1 MITWGDGTGS
11 RDEGASGRGAEG
23 SRPPGPGGDA
33 AESSRG
39 PVAVVSV
46 LPALVLFG
54 FAIEP
59 GRLLPGPA
67 AVLVL
72 SVQLVTCLPWTRRL
86 RGAWTLA
93 AQILLAPWAGLPG
106 FLAAS
111 VLLAVERPV
120 RWPLFALVVLA
131 AGPLAPGDG
140 GVFSVLNGIGN
151 AFAHGLVIYALSRL
165 IDLYAEL
172 HATRGALAAARV
184 AAERKQTGRELEAVL
199 GTALASVIALAGRG
213 RQAAR
218 ELVTVAREAA
228 ARVRA
233 APTPQ
238 SAGPADTSPRA
249 MTPRLAWPIVIATHL
264 EYLAVGAVFLLG
276 EELPAWRTAL
286 YAAALTVVMALQAYH
301 SLPRPPG
308 VRPRYAAWTLG
319 AQVGLALG
327 MLAVPDGPYPQL
339 VAFAAASTLIV
350 LPARVAWPAA
360 TALTASAAGAALART
375 GGPGAYGTALLVL
388 DIVVITLVF
397 HGLALLTGLVHQ
409 VREAREA
416 LASLAVARERR
427 RIARDVHDLLGYG
440 LNAIA
445 LKGELADRV
454 PDARQAEGH
463 LADAARLAGR
473 VLADLRAIPGAAAEL
488 TLDGEL
494 ASAREVLAA
503 AGIRVRVRG
512 GGAAPGPAEEAL
524 YATVLREAMT
534 NVLRHAPAT
543 RWCAIEF
550 GPGMLRVT
558 NEADPDGRPSAAAAD
573 APGGNGIGNLRDRAA
588 LLGAR
593 LRAGPTPDGRGYALT
608 LLTEPHP
615 SPAAGS

>member
-1 MITWGDGTGS
+1 MDTDGS
-11 RDEGASGRGAEG
+11 
-23 SRPPGPGGDA
+23 P
-33 AESSRG
+33 RG
-39 PVAVVSV
+39 PVVVV
-46 LPALVLFG
+46 PVVLVLVLSG

-72 SVQLVTCLPWTRRL
+72 LVQLVTCLPWTRRL

-93 AQILLAPWAGLPG
+93 AQIVLAPWAGLPG

-111 VLLAVERPV
+111 VLLTVERPV
-120 RWPLFALVVLA
+120 RWPLFVLVVLA

-140 GVFSVLNGIGN
+140 EVFTVLNGIGN

-165 IDLYAEL
+165 TDLYAEL
-172 HATRGALAAARV
+172 GATRGALADARV
-184 AAERKQTGRELEAVL
+184 AAERRQTGRELEAVL
-199 GTALASVIALAGRG
+199 GSALASVIALAGRG
-213 RQAAR
+213 RQSAR
-218 ELVTVAREAA
+218 EVVTVAREAA
-228 ARVRA
+228 ERVRA
-233 APTPQ
+233 APAPQ
-238 SAGPADTSPRA
+238 SAGRADVSPRA

-264 EYLAVGAVFLLG
+264 EYLTVGAVFLLG
-276 EELPAWRTAL
+276 EEIPVWRGAL

-308 VRPRYAAWTLG
+308 VRPRYAPWTLG
-319 AQVGLALG
+319 AQVVLALG
-327 MLAVPDGPYPQL
+327 MLTVPDGPYPQL
-339 VAFAAASTLIV
+339 TAFAAASALIV
-350 LPARVAWPAA
+350 LPARAAWPAA
-360 TALTASAAGAALART
+360 TALTLLTAGVVLART
-375 GGPGAYGTALLVL
+375 DGPGPHGTALLLL

-397 HGLALLTGLVHQ
+397 HGLALLTGLVHE

-440 LNAIA
+440 LSAIA

-454 PDARQAEGH
+454 PDARQAEDH

-473 VLADLRAIPGAAAEL
+473 ALADLRAIPGEAAEL
-488 TLDGEL
+488 TLDAEL

-503 AGIRVRVRG
+503 TGIEVRVRG
-512 GGAAPGPAEEAL
+512 TAGALDPATDAL
-524 YATVLREAMT
+524 CATVLREAMT

-543 RWCAIEF
+543 RWCEIAF
-550 GPGMLRVT
+550 GPGVLEVT
-558 NEADPDGRPSAAAAD
+558 SEAASRDPADPPPSSRAG

-593 LRAGPTPDGRGYALT
+593 LKAGPTPDGRRYSLT
-608 LLTEPHP
+608 LLMEP
-615 SPAAGS
+615 SPAPAATS

>member
-1 MITWGDGTGS
+1 MITWGDGARNRRRS
-11 RDEGASGRGAEG
+11 
-23 SRPPGPGGDA
+23 PPGADGDA

-46 LPALVLFG
+46 VLVLVLSG
-54 FAIEP
+54 FAVEP

-72 SVQLVTCLPWTRRL
+72 LVQLVTCLPWTRRL

-111 VLLAVERPV
+111 VLIAAERPV
-120 RWPLFALVVLA
+120 RWPLFTLVVLA

-140 GVFSVLNGIGN
+140 GVFPVLNGIGN

-165 IDLYAEL
+165 TDLYAEL
-172 HATRGALAAARV
+172 SATRGELAAARV
-184 AAERKQTGRELEAVL
+184 AAERRRTGRELEAVL
-199 GTALASVIALAGRG
+199 GSALASVIALAGRG
-213 RQAAR
+213 RGAAR

-228 ARVRA
+228 ERVRA
-233 APTPQ
+233 APAPQ
-238 SAGPADTSPRA
+238 SAGDADTSPRA

-264 EYLAVGAVFLLG
+264 EYLAVGVVFLLG
-276 EELPAWRTAL
+276 EGIPAWRGAL
-286 YAAALTVVMALQAYH
+286 YATALVVTMALQAYH

-308 VRPRYAAWTLG
+308 VRPRYAGWTLG
-319 AQVGLALG
+319 VQVALALG
-327 MLAVPDGPYPQL
+327 VPVAPDGPYPQL
-339 VAFAAASTLIV
+339 TAFAAASTLIV
-350 LPARVAWPAA
+350 LPARAAWPAA
-360 TALTASAAGAALART
+360 AALTLLTAGVVLARAD
-375 GGPGAYGTALLVL
+375 GPGAHGTALLVL

-440 LNAIA
+440 LSAIA

-473 VLADLRAIPGAAAEL
+473 ALADLRAIPGEGAAL
-488 TLDGEL
+488 TLDAEL
-494 ASAREVLAA
+494 ASAREVLAS
-503 AGIRVRVRG
+503 AGIEVRVRG
-512 GGAAPGPAEEAL
+512 TAGVLGPAAEAL
-524 YATVLREAMT
+524 CATVLREAMT

-543 RWCAIEF
+543 RWCEVSF
-550 GPGMLRVT
+550 GTGSLRVT
-558 NEADPDGRPSAAAAD
+558 NEADPTARASPPVSDTPAD
-573 APGGNGIGNLRDRAA
+573 APDGNGGNGGNGIGNLRDRAA

-593 LRAGPTPDGRGYALT
+593 LRAGPASDGRGYTLT
-608 LLTEPHP
+608 LLMEP
-615 SPAAGS
+615 SPAPTATA